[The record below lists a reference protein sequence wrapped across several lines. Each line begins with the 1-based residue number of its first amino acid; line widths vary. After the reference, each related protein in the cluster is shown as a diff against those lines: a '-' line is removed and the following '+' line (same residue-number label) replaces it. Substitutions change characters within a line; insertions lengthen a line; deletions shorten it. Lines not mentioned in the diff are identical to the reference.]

1 MPLDAAEGHIN
12 DFIALRHSM
21 LVNGLSSKFGERA
34 SLNATDVIPDMILT
48 ETLYKLETSVEEG
61 CAMIHY

>member
-21 LVNGLSSKFGERA
+21 LFNSLSSKFGERA
-34 SLNATDVIPDMILT
+34 SLIATNVIPDMILT
-48 ETLYKLETSVEEG
+48 ETLHKLETSVEEG
-61 CAMIHY
+61 CALILY